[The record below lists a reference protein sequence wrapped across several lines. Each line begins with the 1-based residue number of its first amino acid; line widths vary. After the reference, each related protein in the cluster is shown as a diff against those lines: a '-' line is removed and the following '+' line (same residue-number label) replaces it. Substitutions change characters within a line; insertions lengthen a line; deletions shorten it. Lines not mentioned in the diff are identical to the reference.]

1 MRTYDIDLT
10 IHIRCCAH
18 NEKEATDTV
27 MERFRQSDYAHTE
40 DEFLELKVKEVE

>member
-10 IHIRCCAH
+10 IHFRCCAH

-27 MERFRQSDYAHTE
+27 MECFRKGKYTNTE
-40 DEFLELKVKEVE
+40 DEALELKVKEVE

>member
-10 IHIRCCAH
+10 IRIRCVAH

-27 MERFRQSDYAHTE
+27 MERFRQGGYSNTE
-40 DEFLELKVKEVE
+40 DQYIELKAKELT

>member
-1 MRTYDIDLT
+1 MRAYDIDLT
-10 IHIRCCAH
+10 IHIRCIAH

-27 MERFRQSDYAHTE
+27 MEHFRRSNYAHTE

>member
-18 NEKEATDTV
+18 NEKEATDAV
-27 MERFRQSDYAHTE
+27 MERFRHGGYSDT
-40 DEFLELKVKEVE
+40 DDTFIDMKVKEVE